1 MKRTTYTTILA
12 TILLGSM
19 SHAHAQRSFPDTPL
33 QTSANKP
40 AANIMFILDDSGSM
54 EFDYMPDGMSSSDFY
69 RKNWNINPLSYNP
82 NKTYEPWRNH
92 DGTKMTGGTSYT
104 AAYSD
109 LSRAANAR
117 NLTNDYIIFYSPKS
131 ATLAKGNTTKSNYYE
146 YAIYTDRGTQYYTRC
161 EYRNSSS
168 GWTNNCVSGNNARPN
183 TARTWAQELE
193 NYATWYSYHR
203 TRMKV
208 AKAGVTEAFSQLN
221 GGVRVGYDSIWN
233 RSQMNIPVA
242 NDNGLFRNSN
252 KQTWFSRII
261 NADGS
266 GGTPLHGSLARAG
279 AYFQQTGSTGPWGP
293 ESGASQYSCRQ
304 NFTIL
309 TSDGYWNN
317 ENGYGSAVQVGN
329 ADGTDGVTITSARG
343 ETYKYTASRP
353 FTDAFP
359 DTLAD
364 VSMHYWKTDLRTDLS
379 NNVPASA
386 DNPAFWQHMV
396 TFGISIGL
404 AGSLNPQTD
413 LPSMVNGSKTWPDPW
428 RTSSSSTRSW
438 SNESNRRID
447 DLWHASVNGRGTFS
461 VATDPDQFSKGLKS
475 ALGNIQKTLAS
486 GSNVSTSSTSLQ
498 TDTRIFHATYYSG
511 IWTGELAAFDISSAG
526 VSQDPSWTASS
537 NIRFTD
543 RKAYTWDTNNGTTFP
558 TTAQST
564 AMAAGFLG
572 EGVTGTELANYIK
585 GDKSKEQLNG
595 GPFRNRD
602 SLMGDIVNSSPVY
615 SVDTDTLFIGTN
627 GGSLHSVNASTG
639 AENFVYFP
647 KGINYQDLGTV
658 ADPEY
663 AHRYF
668 VDGQIAVSN
677 FKQTPG
683 KNYLIAAL
691 GRGGKGVFGLDVTA
705 PSSFAANKV
714 MWDSTGTTT
723 DLDMGYVTGEIIIAN
738 TNSNQAVALVP
749 NGIDSIS
756 GKSALYVIN
765 LANGDVIRKIDTGV
779 AGGNGLSSP
788 RGWDENRDGKVDY
801 VYAGDLRGNLWK
813 FDLTS
818 SSPSSWGVA
827 MSGQPLFRAVD
838 GAGNAQPISGG
849 LALGVESFGDNLWI
863 LFGTGRYIQQSDITD
878 QSQQTVYGIIDA
890 GSQVTKA
897 NLQERTIR
905 IVQGGG
911 GSSNALRSFETFK
924 PLPSGK
930 KGWYINLGTP
940 YAGERVIERGF
951 LSGRM
956 FVFPSVVPVS
966 GNPCE
971 SAGKGFINA
980 IDAFTGTSVS
990 HNGANHPY
998 FDVGGDGN
1006 KNNDWLTDPNA
1017 PVGGDNKLPVGSI
1030 ETDIGMVTK
1039 PVLVGDQIVYGGSSG
1054 GKETEKVNL
1063 PPGSAKRLSWR
1074 EVFN

>member
-1 MKRTTYTTILA
+1 MKHTTYTTLLMVLMGSLVSANALA
-12 TILLGSM
+12 QS
-19 SHAHAQRSFPDTPL
+19 SFPDTPL

-69 RKNWNINPLSYNP
+69 RKNWNINPLAYNP
-82 NKTYEPWRNH
+82 SKTYEPWRNH
-92 DGTKMTGGTSYT
+92 DGTKMTGGQSYT

-109 LSRAANAR
+109 LSRAQTAR
-117 NLTNDYIIFYSPKS
+117 NLWNDYIIFYSPKTAS
-131 ATLAKGNTTKSNYYE
+131 VARGNTTQSNYYE
-146 YAIYTDRGTQYYTRC
+146 YAIYVDRGTQYYTRC

-168 GWTNNCVSGNNARPN
+168 GWSNNCVSGNAARPN
-183 TARTWAQELE
+183 TGRTWAQELE

-233 RSQMNIPVA
+233 RSQMNIPVGT
-242 NDNGLFRNSN
+242 DNGLFRNGN
-252 KQTWFSRII
+252 KQTWFSRIL

-279 AYFQQTGSTGPWGP
+279 AYFQQTSSTGPWGP

-317 ENGYGSAVQVGN
+317 ENGYSSSSTQVGN

-343 ETYKYTASRP
+343 ETYKYTARRP
-353 FTDAFP
+353 YTDTFP

-413 LPSMVNGSKTWPDPW
+413 LQSMTNGSKSWPDPW
-428 RTSSSSTRSW
+428 RTSSNNTRAW
-438 SNESNRRID
+438 GNESNRRID

-461 VATDPDQFSKGLKS
+461 VASDPDQFSKGLKS

-511 IWTGELAAFDISSAG
+511 IWTGELAAYDISSAG

-537 NIRFTD
+537 NISFTN
-543 RKAYTWDTNNGTTFP
+543 RKAFTYDTQGRTFP
-558 TTAQST
+558 TSGQITELAT
-564 AMAAGFLG
+564 GFG
-572 EGVTGTELANYIK
+572 VGGVTGTEIADYLK
-585 GDKSKEQLNG
+585 GSKAKEQLNN

-602 SLMGDIVNSSPVY
+602 SLMGDIVNSSPIY
-615 SVDTDTLFIGTN
+615 AVDTDTLFIGSN

-647 KGINYQDLGTV
+647 KGINYRNLGTV

-677 FKQTPG
+677 FKQTAG

-705 PSSFAANKV
+705 PASFGVTKV
-714 MWDSTGTTT
+714 LWDNTGST
-723 DLDMGYVTGEIIIAN
+723 DNDMGFVLGEIIIAK
-738 TNSNQAVALVP
+738 TNSNQTVALVP
-749 NGIDSIS
+749 NGIDSTS
-756 GKSALYVIN
+756 GKAVLYVID
-765 LANGDVIRKIDTGV
+765 LATGTVIRKIDTGV

-788 RGWDENRDGKVDY
+788 RGWDEDRDGKMDY

-813 FDLTS
+813 FDFTS
-818 SSPSSWGVA
+818 ASASGWGVA
-827 MSGQPLFRAVD
+827 LSGQPLFKAVV
-838 GAGNAQPISGG
+838 GGVEQPISGG
-849 LALGVESFGDNLWI
+849 LALGVEAFGDSKWI
-863 LFGTGRYIQQSDITD
+863 LFGTGRYIQQSDITNTA
-878 QSQQTVYGIIDA
+878 QQTVYGIIDTGTA
-890 GSQVTKA
+890 LTRSDLQV
-897 NLQERTIR
+897 RTIK
-905 IVQGGG
+905 VVTSGA
-911 GSSNALRSFETFK
+911 NALRSFETFK

-930 KGWYINLGTP
+930 KGWYIDLGNP

-956 FVFPSVVPVS
+956 FVFPSVVPLS

-990 HNGANHPY
+990 SNGANHPY